1 MRGTRDR
8 ETVGLEQRQLADS
21 GLFRMAIENTK
32 ESTEALRKFQIAS
45 LE

>member
-8 ETVGLEQRQLADS
+8 ETVGLADS